1 MRRAA
6 LPTGL
11 KRNFGAHL
19 ACASAAGNAVVT
31 TERNGL
37 IDYGR
42 FIAALG
48 LVWFF
53 TQAPGNRI
61 AYLSVP
67 FLLVILTLPATE
79 TVASKARR
87 LLLPFV
93 VWSMVFAIVRVAL
106 ALKTHDEPFGWW
118 ENYMVLTGTWSHLWI
133 LPFAFLASV
142 LAPWF
147 QHPIASLGTALL
159 VVVLMAVEGT
169 PDAVP
174 FGLWSFGILPILVG
188 VAFIAWGWRLALVT
202 LLLSSAILFLGR
214 PSPDNVTILV
224 GTALALFCLAIRLPT
239 TPTSDWCGRMSTW
252 IILSHPLAIIIGQS
266 LRITWVE
273 LALFSVVVA
282 VILAQVLEASTNGPR
297 RGRLELS

>member
-1 MRRAA
+1 M
-6 LPTGL
+6 
-11 KRNFGAHL
+11 
-19 ACASAAGNAVVT
+19 T

-53 TQAPGNRI
+53 TQAPGTRI

-67 FLLVILTLPATE
+67 FLLVVLTLPATE

-87 LLLPFV
+87 LLLPFLT
-93 VWSMVFAIVRVAL
+93 WSMVFAVIHVAM
-106 ALKTHDEPFGWW
+106 ALKAHDAPFGWW
-118 ENYMVLTGTWSHLWI
+118 ENYMILTGTWSHLWI

-159 VVVLMAVEGT
+159 VVLLMAVEGT
-169 PDAVP
+169 PESVP

-202 LLLSSAILFLGR
+202 LVLSSAILFLGR
-214 PSPDNVTILV
+214 PSPDNVTIVV
-224 GTALALFCLAIRLPT
+224 GTALALLCLAIRLPP

-282 VILAQVLEASTNGPR
+282 VILAQVLEASTSGTR